1 MLVKIVSHTPE
12 PELAVVVAARTCLSD
27 EAYEDIWRKMSDI
40 DISRIL
46 ATVIAKGH
54 HSVLEHANFTFSI
67 SGVSRVLTH
76 QLVRHRMASYSQLSQ
91 QRADASE
98 LGFVVPPEVRK
109 DPNVVKKYLDLISQ
123 CQELYTDMLA
133 KGLSLGSARYIL
145 PSAFT
150 SRIIVTIN
158 ARSLFNLLAL
168 RMCAA
173 EEWEFRQVGTLMY
186 KELMRVAP
194 GIFKYA
200 GTTCETEGICVEGE
214 IGKNCPRLLQNKASL
229 LNTQSDI
236 AAMIASSIK
245 E

>member
-1 MLVKIVSHTPE
+1 MNVQIVSHTLE
-12 PELAVVVAARTCLSD
+12 PDLAVVVAARTCLSD
-27 EAYEDIWRKMSDI
+27 EAYEDIWRNMTEN

-67 SGVSRVLTH
+67 SGVSRVLSH

-91 QRADASE
+91 QRVNASE
-98 LGFVVPPEVRK
+98 LEFVVPPEVRK
-109 DPNVVKKYLDLISQ
+109 DPDFAKKYRELISQ
-123 CQELYTDMLA
+123 CQELYADMIA

-158 ARSLFNLLAL
+158 ARSLFNLLSL

-173 EEWEFRQVGTLMY
+173 EEWEFRQVATLMY

-200 GTTCETEGICVEGE
+200 GTTCETEGICAEGE
-214 IGKNCPRLLQNKASL
+214 IGESCPRLLQNEASL
-229 LNTQSDI
+229 RNTQSDI
-236 AAMIASSIK
+236 ALLIRRGEK